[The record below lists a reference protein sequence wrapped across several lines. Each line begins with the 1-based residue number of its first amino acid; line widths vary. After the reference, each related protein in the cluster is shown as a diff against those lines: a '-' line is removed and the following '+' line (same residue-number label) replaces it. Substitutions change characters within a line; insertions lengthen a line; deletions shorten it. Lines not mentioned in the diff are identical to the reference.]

1 MSILAVFYAA
11 NYAWAGTDLPAD
23 SAKGSITYDGVTAEL
38 KFAATFSI
46 KQISASPLFL

>member
-11 NYAWAGTDLPAD
+11 NYVRPGTDLPAD

-38 KFAATFSI
+38 TFAATFSI
-46 KQISASPLFL
+46 K